1 MTEATAAFFR
11 ELEARKKSPLLEKIK
26 GTLRF
31 ELAPEKEERAERWV
45 VAVDKGAVT
54 VSQEDRMADCTVRTK
69 GVLFEGLITGEVNAM
84 AAVLRGDIVVEGDRE
99 LILRFQRLFP
109 GPPAGGGTSR

>member
-1 MTEATAAFFR
+1 MTEATAAFFHD
-11 ELEARKKSPLLEKIK
+11 LEARTNDPLLEKVK

-31 ELAPEKEERAERWV
+31 ELAPEQGELAERWV
-45 VAVDKGAVT
+45 VALNKGAVI
-54 VSQEDRMADCTVRTK
+54 VSQEDDRTADCTVRAK
-69 GVLFEGLITGEVNAM
+69 RALFEGLTTGEVNAM

-109 GPPAGGGTSR
+109 GPPAVGGKG